1 MKKPSKG
8 LAAVT
13 AQTGETYEYSLED
26 KMAQVFTEQF
36 DKFCE
41 RGMDTDEELTKW
53 LYIQYL
59 DVLGINPLK
68 EVQDEMV
75 FFRSSSTGSCLREQ
89 TMKVIDFMEGTKKSD
104 PRGHKQP
111 HQTRW
116 TALGTAGGD
125 VMQFFVLLMEKHY
138 ERLVGEPFAFRFE
151 RDEVG
156 HPMFEQFTT
165 TYKAFKSGNMQ
176 WATGGSVD
184 GIMVFTD
191 PDTGKE
197 HRVGLEIKSKQT
209 SAARTSLYSMKEP
222 DKKHVW
228 QVKNYAMLHDLE
240 SYLIVYL
247 NFSHKTWE
255 YTSEDYTKTPDF
267 RVFGIHITEDD
278 KKDVTDRFWTAVE
291 HAHAGTFPEL
301 DLSSWTFN
309 DYKVACAKSLT
320 LKELDRLDKIAV
332 GKFQEQALQEIYD
345 IREAF
350 R

>member
-1 MKKPSKG
+1 MKSKKG
-8 LAAVT
+8 LKAISAE
-13 AQTGETYEYSLED
+13 TGETYEVTIED
-26 KMAQVFTEQF
+26 RMAQIFMEQF

-41 RGMDTDEELTKW
+41 KGLDTDEDLTRW
-53 LYIQYL
+53 LYNQYL

-68 EVQDEMV
+68 EVQEEMV

-89 TMKVIDFMEGTKKSD
+89 TMKVIDFMEGTKKYD
-104 PRGHKQP
+104 KKGDKQP

-138 ERLVGEPFAFRFE
+138 ERLIGEPFAFRFE

-184 GIMVFTD
+184 GLMIFTD
-191 PDTGKE
+191 PETGKE

-209 SAARTSLYSMKEP
+209 SSARTSLYSMKEP

-240 SYLIVYL
+240 SYLVVYL

-255 YTSEDYTKTPDF
+255 YTSEDYAKTPDV
-267 RVFGIHITEDD
+267 RVFGIHISEAD
-278 KKDVTDRFWTAVE
+278 KKDVRGRFWTAVE
-291 HAHAGTFPEL
+291 HAHAGTYPEL
-301 DLSSWTFN
+301 DLSAWTFN
-309 DYKVACAKSLT
+309 DYKTACARSLT
-320 LKELDRLDKIAV
+320 LKELDRLDKIAT
-332 GKFQEQALQEIYD
+332 GKFQEQALQQIYD

-350 R
+350 K